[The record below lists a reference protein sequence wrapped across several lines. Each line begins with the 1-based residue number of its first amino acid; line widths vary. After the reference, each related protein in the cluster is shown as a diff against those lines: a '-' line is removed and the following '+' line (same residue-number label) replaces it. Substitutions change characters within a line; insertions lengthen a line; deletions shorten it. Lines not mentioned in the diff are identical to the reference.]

1 MVLVSLSHEQY
12 NRYLFTSQDND
23 VVKIQSFGGVTGV
36 TTPGLCPGW
45 WYMKFGVFPRHMT
58 PLPLGCTNKIQ
69 KNTGHYTWSRFGCQ
83 CWQTSTSWGPTLY
96 FLFGFTS
103 VAFFLCLDMAA
114 RQLRFKI
121 RVFLPLVGLPSWA
134 DKLHLPEV
142 AGYEARVVHLSI
154 LLRLGAGLCSKP
166 EKYSVPNENIFAFLA
181 FVGLLLWVCCL
192 KILLLKR

>member
-1 MVLVSLSHEQY
+1 MVYEVWGLPKTHDSTASWLYQ
-12 NRYLFTSQDND
+12 QDP
-23 VVKIQSFGGVTGV
+23 KEYRA
-36 TTPGLCPGW
+36 L
-45 WYMKFGVFPRHMT
+45 HME
-58 PLPLGCTNKIQ
+58 PVWLPMLTDIHFLGPYSGFSVWIHFC
-69 KNTGHYTWSRFGCQ
+69 SR
-83 CWQTSTSWGPTLY
+83 
-96 FLFGFTS
+96 
-103 VAFFLCLDMAA
+103 FLCLDMAA

-142 AGYEARVVHLSI
+142 AGYEAQVVHLSI
-154 LLRLGAGLCSKP
+154 LLRLWAGLCSKP